1 LHASERSEVVLSI
14 GEAAG
19 RLGVGCAQLEAMIED
34 GGIEALPTG
43 YTRMNPTREVE
54 RLSKPEI
61 H

>member
-1 LHASERSEVVLSI
+1 MLSI